1 MAKHEFGIMQE
12 APQAGQRYD
21 SYEPWKYHCISVD
34 DAYMEDI
41 VCHFCHIDCCR
52 HATDLRGKGLAYCGI
67 TLIPPESL
75 GTFIDVI
82 RDMQELAALEAF
94 LKKAIR
100 ENKWVIHF
108 GI

>member
-41 VCHFCHIDCCR
+41 VCHFVIST
-52 HATDLRGKGLAYCGI
+52 AA
-67 TLIPPESL
+67 
-75 GTFIDVI
+75 GTRQI
-82 RDMQELAALEAF
+82 
-94 LKKAIR
+94 
-100 ENKWVIHF
+100 
-108 GI
+108 